1 MAAEAAA
8 AAQVE
13 ADRVAAEAAATE
25 QVEADR
31 VAAEVAATEQVEA
44 DRVAAEVA
52 AAEQVEA
59 DRVAAEVAAAAQ
71 VEAELAAAKPSPVT
85 ISAVKR
91 IHYVAPK
98 YPRAAQ
104 RRDISGWVDLAFTVT
119 TAGDVTRVEITASEP
134 ETTFNASATRAVEQW
149 LFEPATEDG
158 QAVEKR
164 VAMRL
169 SFNLE

>member
-1 MAAEAAA
+1 MAAEA
-8 AAQVE
+8 E
-13 ADRVAAEAAATE
+13 ADRVAAEATAAE
-25 QVEADR
+25 QAEADR
-31 VAAEVAATEQVEA
+31 L
-44 DRVAAEVA
+44 
-52 AAEQVEA
+52 AAEQ
-59 DRVAAEVAAAAQ
+59 AAA
-71 VEAELAAAKPSPVT
+71 AELAAAKPSPVA
-85 ISAVKR
+85 ISAVQR

-119 TAGDVTRVEITASEP
+119 TAGEVTSIEITATEP
-134 ETTFNASATRAVEQW
+134 ETIFNASATRAVEQW

-164 VAMRL
+164 VVMRL